1 MTFRPRGTRMV
12 VVLVAV
18 SAAVAV
24 ALGALAGC
32 GGGGDS
38 EASWLKPNADDAN
51 TRVASSEIDSANVD
65 ELNVTWT
72 QALTGSGPFGAFAS
86 TPLISEDGVAYVQDL
101 ASNVMAYDLETGEQ
115 LWKVEYDAPTIGP
128 NGLAHEDGVLF
139 GVTNGDVFALDA
151 ETGDEVWKKTVLEY
165 DFGVAEGQ
173 NLGFT
178 IQPAVRDG
186 ILHLSEAAKA
196 GGGRALA
203 FDAETG
209 EQLWSFDTTDE
220 PDGDDTPSA
229 GAWNT
234 PLVDDD
240 GNVYYSV
247 ANGYYS
253 PNSPKST
260 QNQRLYTNSL
270 VKLDGETGELLWYYQ
285 ALPNDFWDWDLHLS
299 PVLADNDGEDVVVT
313 GGKLGYVIAVD
324 PETGE
329 EVWKTPVG
337 THNGRDEDSRK
348 QLDGTLQLPTPP
360 FEVFPGPY
368 GGVETNLAVDDGKVY
383 AAVVNLPGLVKNAS
397 GLNRPV
403 PEVDFATGKGE
414 LVRLDLATGAIDW
427 SVDLDTMP
435 FGSITISNDLLFT
448 TLFDGRLVAHSLED
462 GSEVWSSRLPA
473 GTNSPVA
480 IAGDRLVT
488 AAGFPQGAGQKPAL
502 VVFQLD
508 GERVTPPAAGDGSEG
523 GETGGD
529 EGDQADASVIEVGVV
544 EGALRFDPSE
554 LSAEAGEVTFRFNNT
569 ESMPHDFVVV
579 KDGERVGGTE
589 LISNESADVTLELEP
604 GEYTYICTPHESAGM
619 TGTLTVT

>member
-1 MTFRPRGTRMV
+1 MRSR
-12 VVLVAV
+12 
-18 SAAVAV
+18 
-24 ALGALAGC
+24 LGSPVR
-32 GGGGDS
+32 GGDS
-38 EASWLKPNADDAN
+38 RTRRPRRRDIALLSIIALITAFAAACGGDSGSGSGAAEWMRPNANYEN
-51 TRVASSEIDSANVD
+51 TRVASSEIDSENVD
-65 ELNVTWT
+65 ELNTVWT
-72 QALTGSGPFGAFAS
+72 QPLTGTGPFGAFAS
-86 TPLISEDGVAYVQDL
+86 TPLISEDGVTYVQDL

-115 LWKVEYDAPTIGP
+115 LWKVEYNAPSIGP
-128 NGLAHEDGVLF
+128 NGLAFEDGVLF

-151 ETGDEVWKKTVLEY
+151 ESGEEVWKKKVLDY
-165 DFGVAEGQ
+165 AFGVAEGQ

-186 ILHLSEAAKA
+186 TLYLSEAAKA

-209 EQLWSFDTTDE
+209 EQLWAFDTTDE
-220 PDGDDTPSA
+220 PQTDKTPS
-229 GAWNT
+229 GGSWNT
-234 PLVDDD
+234 PLVDDE

-260 QNQRLYTNSL
+260 QNDRLYTNSL
-270 VKLDGETGELLWYYQ
+270 VKLDGETGELLWFYQ

-299 PVLADNDGEDVVVT
+299 PVLADNDGEDLVVT

-329 EVWKTPVG
+329 EVWKTAVG
-337 THNGRDEDSRK
+337 IHNGHDEDSRK
-348 QLDGTLQLPTPP
+348 QLDGTLELPSPP
-360 FEVFPGPY
+360 FEVLPGPY

-383 AAVVNLPGLVKNAS
+383 AAVVNLPGQVKNAA

-403 PEVDFATGKGE
+403 AEVDFATGKGE

-462 GSEVWSSRLPA
+462 GSEVWSEMLPA

-480 IAGDRLVT
+480 IAGERLVT
-488 AAGFPQGAGQKPAL
+488 AAGFPQGAGQKAAL
-502 VVFQLD
+502 VVFQLN
-508 GERVTPPAAGDGSEG
+508 GEPVTPPAA
-523 GETGGD
+523 
-529 EGDQADASVIEVGVV
+529 
-544 EGALRFDPSE
+544 
-554 LSAEAGEVTFRFNNT
+554 
-569 ESMPHDFVVV
+569 ES
-579 KDGERVGGTE
+579 
-589 LISNESADVTLELEP
+589 
-604 GEYTYICTPHESAGM
+604 
-619 TGTLTVT
+619 